1 MKQTIRESILQ
12 KKEILN
18 GILDD
23 GYVEKV
29 DAAGRILVSA
39 LRSGGKV
46 LLAGNGGSAAD
57 AQHFAGEMMGRFMF
71 DRAALPAV
79 SLCAD
84 PSVVS
89 CIANDYGYDHVFA
102 RQLEGL
108 GKKGDVFIPIST
120 SGNSENLIQAVQAAK
135 KLQIT
140 AIGFLGKDG
149 GRLKDICNLAVIV
162 PSDNTPRIQELHTFT
177 VHVLCDYVERS
188 IFDHRKNADGEIT
201 HG

>member
-29 DAAGRILVSA
+29 DEAGRILVSA
-39 LRSGGKV
+39 LQCGGKI

-57 AQHFAGEMMGRFMF
+57 AQHFAGEMIGRFMF

-84 PSVVS
+84 PSVLT
-89 CIANDYGYDHVFA
+89 CIANDYGYGHVFA
-102 RQLEGL
+102 RQLEGI

-120 SGNSENLIQAVQAAK
+120 SGNSENLIEAVQAARN
-135 KLQIT
+135 LQIT
-140 AIGFLGKDG
+140 TIGFLGKDG
-149 GRLKDICNLAVIV
+149 GRMKAMCDLAVIV
-162 PSDNTPRIQELHTFT
+162 PSNDTPRIQELHTFT

-188 IFDHRKNADGEIT
+188 IFEDCKNADRET
-201 HG
+201 AHG